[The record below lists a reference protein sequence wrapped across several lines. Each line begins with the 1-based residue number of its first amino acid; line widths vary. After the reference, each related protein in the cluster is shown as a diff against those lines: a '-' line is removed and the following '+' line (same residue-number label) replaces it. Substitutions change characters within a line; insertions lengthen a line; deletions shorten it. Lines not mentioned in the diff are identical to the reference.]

1 MWLKSNLLTSNFKT
15 TTSNHT
21 NSYEQ
26 GETMNE
32 ISAIWAEL

>member
-15 TTSNHT
+15 TT